1 MTPSMVVSL
10 DASWSTQQPQTQ
22 LLVEDPSVAQQEQLE
37 QESDQ
42 QQNPHQSPPSS
53 VDYYI
58 TEKPRIIMTDQRGDE
73 RAQNKQSPLQSQ
85 QQSHDQTHQQ
95 GTGEQQQQAYQ
106 QSAAQSGNNQ
116 GIRIKEEPRTNLIIN
131 YLPQNMNEK
140 ELYSLFVTIGPVE
153 SCRVMKDYKTGY
165 SYGFG
170 FVNYAKAED
179 AAKAITALNGLQVQN
194 KRLKVSFARPSG
206 DEIKET
212 NLYVTN
218 LPRNITESQIDELFS
233 KYGNIV
239 QKNILKDK
247 LTGLPRGVA
256 FVRFDKRE
264 EAQEAINQLH
274 GTVPEGGSE
283 PLSVKIAEEHGKQK
297 AAYYAGWQAGY
308 NQSRGP
314 SGGNGSGTGLG
325 GARARGIGGPPG
337 VGMGLGGGPGMLGRA
352 GGFGPRG
359 GGGPHGT
366 NFLGSSGSG
375 PGAMRMEKIHP
386 HRYNPIGMG
395 GSGSGNFVPSHFW

>member
-1 MTPSMVVSL
+1 MIPSTVVSL
-10 DASWSTQQPQTQ
+10 DGTSWSIQQQPQAQ
-22 LLVEDPSVAQQEQLE
+22 LLVIAQQ
-37 QESDQ
+37 Q
-42 QQNPHQSPPSS
+42 QQQQQRQLQRNQIVSS
-53 VDYYI
+53 NQASSSGGDLQQPQCH
-58 TEKPRIIMTDQRGDE
+58 KMTDQR
-73 RAQNKQSPLQSQ
+73 
-85 QQSHDQTHQQ
+85 
-95 GTGEQQQQAYQ
+95 EQQQQQ
-106 QSAAQSGNNQ
+106 QPQSQAQQQQQQQQQHHQTKSH
-116 GIRIKEEPRTNLIIN
+116 EEPRTNLIIN

-179 AAKAITALNGLQVQN
+179 AATAISTLNGLQVQN

-206 DEIKET
+206 EEIKET

-218 LPRNITESQIDELFS
+218 LPRNITESQIDEIFS
-233 KYGNIV
+233 KFGNIV

-264 EAQEAINQLH
+264 EAQEAIAQLH
-274 GTVPEGGSE
+274 GTIPEGGSE

-308 NQSRGP
+308 NQSRVTHTCNM
-314 SGGNGSGTGLG
+314 SAISN
-325 GARARGIGGPPG
+325 I
-337 VGMGLGGGPGMLGRA
+337 
-352 GGFGPRG
+352 PRNDYIDKL
-359 GGGPHGT
+359 T
-366 NFLGSSGSG
+366 ANYSII
-375 PGAMRMEKIHP
+375 R
-386 HRYNPIGMG
+386 
-395 GSGSGNFVPSHFW
+395 

>member
-1 MTPSMVVSL
+1 MVSL
-10 DASWSTQQPQTQ
+10 GYISWSTQQSQPQNSQ
-22 LLVEDPSVAQQEQLE
+22 PLE
-37 QESDQ
+37 TDR
-42 QQNPHQSPPSS
+42 QQNQIAIQKVEQNSAELS
-53 VDYYI
+53 
-58 TEKPRIIMTDQRGDE
+58 KMTDQRE
-73 RAQNKQSPLQSQ
+73 QQSQ
-85 QQSHDQTHQQ
+85 QQQQQPQHQQ
-95 GTGEQQQQAYQ
+95 QH
-106 QSAAQSGNNQ
+106 
-116 GIRIKEEPRTNLIIN
+116 IKCEEPRTNLIIN
-131 YLPQNMNEK
+131 YLPQSMTEK
-140 ELYSLFVTIGPVE
+140 DLYSLFVTIGPVE

-179 AAKAITALNGLQVQN
+179 AATAINTLNGLQVQN

-206 DEIKET
+206 EEIKET

-218 LPRNITESQIDELFS
+218 LPRNITESQIDDIFS

-264 EAQEAINQLH
+264 EAQEAIARLH
-274 GTVPEGGSE
+274 GTIPEGGSE

-308 NQSRGP
+308 NQSRGGGGGV
-314 SGGNGSGTGLG
+314 SGGGRG
-325 GARARGIGGPPG
+325 RGIGGPPG
-337 VGMGLGGGPGMLGRA
+337 MGMGISGGGGPGMIGRT

-359 GGGPHGT
+359 GPHGG
-366 NFLGSSGSG
+366 FLGGSGG

-386 HRYNPIGMG
+386 HRFNPIGMG
-395 GSGSGNFVPSHFW
+395 GGYVQSHFW

>member
-1 MTPSMVVSL
+1 MTPSTVVSL
-10 DASWSTQQPQTQ
+10 DGTSWGIQQQPQAR
-22 LLVEDPSVAQQEQLE
+22 LLVIAQQ
-37 QESDQ
+37 Q
-42 QQNPHQSPPSS
+42 QQRQLQRNQIVSS
-53 VDYYI
+53 NRALSSGGDLQQQQCH
-58 TEKPRIIMTDQRGDE
+58 KMTDQR
-73 RAQNKQSPLQSQ
+73 
-85 QQSHDQTHQQ
+85 
-95 GTGEQQQQAYQ
+95 EQQQQQ
-106 QSAAQSGNNQ
+106 QQPQSQAQQQQQQQQIKGN
-116 GIRIKEEPRTNLIIN
+116 EEPRTNLIIN

-179 AAKAITALNGLQVQN
+179 AATAISTLNGLQVQN

-206 DEIKET
+206 EEIKET

-218 LPRNITESQIDELFS
+218 LPRNITESQIDEIFS

-264 EAQEAINQLH
+264 EAQEAIAQLH
-274 GTVPEGGSE
+274 GTIPEGGSE

-308 NQSRGP
+308 NQSRGT
-314 SGGNGSGTGLG
+314 SGIGVG
-325 GARARGIGGPPG
+325 GGRARGIGGGPPG
-337 VGMGLGGGPGMLGRA
+337 MGISGGGGGGPGMLGRA
-352 GGFGPRG
+352 SGFGPRSSGPHGGGFIG
-359 GGGPHGT
+359 GGGG
-366 NFLGSSGSG
+366 GGGG

-386 HRYNPIGMG
+386 HRFNPIGMG
-395 GSGSGNFVPSHFW
+395 GGGGGGGGYVQSHFW

>member
-1 MTPSMVVSL
+1 MILPSMVVSL
-10 DASWSTQQPQTQ
+10 DGTSWSIQQQPQHQ
-22 LLVEDPSVAQQEQLE
+22 LLVVDSVAQQ
-37 QESDQ
+37 Q
-42 QQNPHQSPPSS
+42 QQSQQIVALNQIVASNQISS
-53 VDYYI
+53 SGGDPQQQCH
-58 TEKPRIIMTDQRGDE
+58 KMTDQRD
-73 RAQNKQSPLQSQ
+73 
-85 QQSHDQTHQQ
+85 
-95 GTGEQQQQAYQ
+95 QQQQQ
-106 QSAAQSGNNQ
+106 QPQSQFQQQQQQQQIKGN
-116 GIRIKEEPRTNLIIN
+116 EEPRTNLIIN

-153 SCRVMKDYKTGY
+153 SCRVMKDYKRSRTNDFYKLILRFIFQTGY

-179 AAKAITALNGLQVQN
+179 AATAISTLNGLQVQN

-206 DEIKET
+206 EEIKET

-239 QKNILKDK
+239 QKNILRDK

-264 EAQEAINQLH
+264 EAQEAIARLH
-274 GTVPEGGSE
+274 GTIPEGGSE

-308 NQSRGP
+308 NQSRG
-314 SGGNGSGTGLG
+314 
-325 GARARGIGGPPG
+325 
-337 VGMGLGGGPGMLGRA
+337 
-352 GGFGPRG
+352 
-359 GGGPHGT
+359 
-366 NFLGSSGSG
+366 
-375 PGAMRMEKIHP
+375 K
-386 HRYNPIGMG
+386 
-395 GSGSGNFVPSHFW
+395 

>member
-1 MTPSMVVSL
+1 MTLPSMVVSL
-10 DASWSTQQPQTQ
+10 DGTSWSIQQPQHQ
-22 LLVEDPSVAQQEQLE
+22 LLVVDAVAP
-37 QESDQ
+37 Q
-42 QQNPHQSPPSS
+42 QQRDQIVASNQVSSPSS
-53 VDYYI
+53 SRGDLQQQQCC
-58 TEKPRIIMTDQRGDE
+58 KMTDQR
-73 RAQNKQSPLQSQ
+73 
-85 QQSHDQTHQQ
+85 
-95 GTGEQQQQAYQ
+95 EQQQQQ
-106 QSAAQSGNNQ
+106 QQQPQSQFQQQQQQQIKGN
-116 GIRIKEEPRTNLIIN
+116 EEPRTNLIIN

-179 AAKAITALNGLQVQN
+179 AATAISTLNGLQVQN

-206 DEIKET
+206 EEIKET

-239 QKNILKDK
+239 QKNILRDK

-264 EAQEAINQLH
+264 EAQEAIARLH
-274 GTVPEGGSE
+274 GTIPEGGSE

-308 NQSRGP
+308 NQSRGT
-314 SGGNGSGTGLG
+314 SGLGVGGGGSG
-325 GARARGIGGPPG
+325 RARGVGGPPG
-337 VGMGLGGGPGMLGRA
+337 MGMGIGSGPGMLGRA

-359 GGGPHGT
+359 GGPHSGG
-366 NFLGSSGSG
+366 FLGGSGGGGGG

-386 HRYNPIGMG
+386 HRFNPIGMG
-395 GSGSGNFVPSHFW
+395 GGGGGGGGYVQSHFW

>member
-1 MTPSMVVSL
+1 MEGYMNRQPNWN
-10 DASWSTQQPQTQ
+10 AQQRQQPLDNSSQPKQ
-22 LLVEDPSVAQQEQLE
+22 
-37 QESDQ
+37 Q
-42 QQNPHQSPPSS
+42 QQNQGSNHSAGR
-53 VDYYI
+53 DFG
-58 TEKPRIIMTDQRGDE
+58 RFRNMTDQ
-73 RAQNKQSPLQSQ
+73 
-85 QQSHDQTHQQ
+85 H
-95 GTGEQQQQAYQ
+95 EQQQQQ
-106 QSAAQSGNNQ
+106 QQHPQQQQQHQQQLQQQQHNQ
-116 GIRIKEEPRTNLIIN
+116 QQNKDEDEPRTNLIIN
-131 YLPQNMNEK
+131 YLPQSMTEK
-140 ELYSLFVTIGPVE
+140 ELYSMFVTIGPVE

-170 FVNYAKAED
+170 FVNYTKAED
-179 AAKAITALNGLQVQN
+179 AATAISTLNGLQVQN

-206 DEIKET
+206 EEIKET

-218 LPRNITESQIDELFS
+218 LPRNITESQIDDIFS

-264 EAQEAINQLH
+264 EAQEAIARLH

-308 NQSRGP
+308 NQSRGRVKDGP
-314 SGGNGSGTGLG
+314 AARIK
-325 GARARGIGGPPG
+325 GAGRGRGGPPPPPG
-337 VGMGLGGGPGMLGRA
+337 MGMGLGGGPMIGRG

-359 GGGPHGT
+359 GHHGS
-366 NFLGSSGSG
+366 FLGGGSGGGGGG

-386 HRYNPIGMG
+386 HRFNPIGMG
-395 GSGSGNFVPSHFW
+395 GGYVQPHFW

>member
-1 MTPSMVVSL
+1 MVVSL
-10 DASWSTQQPQTQ
+10 DGTSWSIQQQSQHQ
-22 LLVEDPSVAQQEQLE
+22 LLVVDSVAQQ
-37 QESDQ
+37 Q
-42 QQNPHQSPPSS
+42 QQPQQIVALNQIVASNQISS
-53 VDYYI
+53 SGGDPQQQCH
-58 TEKPRIIMTDQRGDE
+58 KMTDQRD
-73 RAQNKQSPLQSQ
+73 
-85 QQSHDQTHQQ
+85 
-95 GTGEQQQQAYQ
+95 QQQQQ
-106 QSAAQSGNNQ
+106 QPQSQFQQQQQQQQIKGN
-116 GIRIKEEPRTNLIIN
+116 EEPRTNLIIN

-179 AAKAITALNGLQVQN
+179 AATAISTLNGLQVQN

-206 DEIKET
+206 EEIKET

-239 QKNILKDK
+239 QKNILRDK

-264 EAQEAINQLH
+264 EAQEAIARLH
-274 GTVPEGGSE
+274 GTIPEGGSE

-308 NQSRGP
+308 NQSRG
-314 SGGNGSGTGLG
+314 GSGLG
-325 GARARGIGGPPG
+325 VGGGGSGRARGIGGPGMGMG
-337 VGMGLGGGPGMLGRA
+337 VGGGGPGMLSRA

-359 GGGPHGT
+359 GGPHS
-366 NFLGSSGSG
+366 GSSTTT
-375 PGAMRMEKIHP
+375 MTITITITMTMTVTMITVMKIRLHSLQ
-386 HRYNPIGMG
+386 H
-395 GSGSGNFVPSHFW
+395 

>member
-1 MTPSMVVSL
+1 ML
-10 DASWSTQQPQTQ
+10 GRIRWSTQQSEPQNSQPATT
-22 LLVEDPSVAQQEQLE
+22 DQQELQNQTESQKIE
-37 QESDQ
+37 QEF
-42 QQNPHQSPPSS
+42 
-53 VDYYI
+53 
-58 TEKPRIIMTDQRGDE
+58 TKMTDQRE
-73 RAQNKQSPLQSQ
+73 Q
-85 QQSHDQTHQQ
+85 QPQP
-95 GTGEQQQQAYQ
+95 QQQQQ
-106 QSAAQSGNNQ
+106 QQQQQTKGN
-116 GIRIKEEPRTNLIIN
+116 EEPRTNLIIN
-131 YLPQNMNEK
+131 YLPQSMTEK
-140 ELYSLFVTIGPVE
+140 DLYSLFVTIGPVE

-179 AAKAITALNGLQVQN
+179 AATAISTLNGLQVQN

-206 DEIKET
+206 EEIKET

-218 LPRNITESQIDELFS
+218 LPRNITESQIDDIFS

-264 EAQEAINQLH
+264 EAQEAIARLH
-274 GTVPEGGSE
+274 GTIPEGGSE

-308 NQSRGP
+308 NQSRGA
-314 SGGNGSGTGLG
+314 GGGLG
-325 GARARGIGGPPG
+325 GGGRGRGIGGPPG
-337 VGMGLGGGPGMLGRA
+337 MGMGISGGGPGMLGRA
-352 GGFGPRG
+352 GGGFGPRG
-359 GGGPHGT
+359 GPHSS
-366 NFLGSSGSG
+366 FLGGSGG

-386 HRYNPIGMG
+386 HRFNPIGMG
-395 GSGSGNFVPSHFW
+395 GGYVQSHFW